1 MLGRVTYDACVGAG
15 GRPGSR
21 DPRKPC
27 PTGGRVNP
35 VSEGSRAEALPTGV
49 APAAAADASS
59 PARTLGERGPAG
71 RRDATGHVTGMLSA
85 SRPGS
90 LQIYDADAIPFPAV
104 NGPCHLNFE
113 VGATSVDSF

>member
-1 MLGRVTYDACVGAG
+1 MPAWVLGVALGAG
-15 GRPGSR
+15 TPWE
-21 DPRKPC
+21 PC

-35 VSEGSRAEALPTGV
+35 VSEGSRGEALPTGV

-59 PARTLGERGPAG
+59 PAWTLGERGPAG
-71 RRDATGHVTGMLSA
+71 SRDATGHVTGMLSA

-90 LQIYDADAIPFPAV
+90 LQIDDADAIPFPAV
-104 NGPCHLNFE
+104 SGPCHLNFE